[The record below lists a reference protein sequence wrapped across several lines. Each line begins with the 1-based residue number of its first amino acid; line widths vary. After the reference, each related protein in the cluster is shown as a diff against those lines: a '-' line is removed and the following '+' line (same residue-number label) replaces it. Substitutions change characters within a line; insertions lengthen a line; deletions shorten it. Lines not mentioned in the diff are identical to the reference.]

1 MLQARRHV
9 QALALLRIEAPA
21 HAGTVD
27 PALQDRHIRFLDTE
41 ARPQR
46 RHVQQVENIA
56 DGKAAMR
63 QFEQVFEGD
72 QQWLAATLSLVGQG
86 KGQITRIM
94 TRNLAEHSLDMR
106 CIRID
111 VRHHHDHIPRA

>member
-1 MLQARRHV
+1 M
-9 QALALLRIEAPA
+9 RIKAPA
-21 HAGTVD
+21 HTGTVD

-56 DGKAAMR
+56 DGEATMR

-72 QQWLAATLSLVGQG
+72 QQRLAPTLPLVGQG
-86 KGQITRIM
+86 KGQVTRIM
-94 TRNLAEHSLDMR
+94 TRHLAEHSLDMR

-111 VRHHHDHIPRA
+111 VRHHHNHIPRA